1 MLKKKIKITFNNLYH
16 RNYAYYI
23 WSKYAS
29 EYWPCN
35 KVNVHTSHLVFQA
48 SSCSSDYSNNNL
60 PGHYTVYPGRL
71 IGTFLNSVCN
81 HLPSYTASHPRR
93 RIPQELL

>member
-16 RNYAYYI
+16 PNYAYYI

-35 KVNVHTSHLVFQA
+35 KVNGHTSHVVFQA
-48 SSCSSDYSNNNL
+48 SSCGSDYSNNNL
-60 PGHYTVYPGRL
+60 PGHYTV
-71 IGTFLNSVCN
+71 
-81 HLPSYTASHPRR
+81 
-93 RIPQELL
+93 